1 MKIKNIDYLT
11 IKEVSEFVGVSIGTV
26 YYWVKT
32 RKFSKLI
39 SYKNKIYI
47 EKKEVDSF
55 YKDYSKVI
63 PL

>member
-1 MKIKNIDYLT
+1 MKIKNIDYMT